1 VNDKDIHINRGVELL
16 LRGETKPKEEKN
28 TWEVNFGKMVT
39 LFKKE
44 YHFFFKVSL
53 KVKRK

>member
-1 VNDKDIHINRGVELL
+1 VNGKDIHINKGVELL
-16 LRGETKPKEEKN
+16 LRGDPKPKEEKN